1 MAQFFFLS
9 PTYNVADEKQKN
21 QWYISMDWLGQNN
34 LRRRRVLEYFIHT
47 VWALEQ
53 GGGQN
58 TAGGERKDDGAI
70 CQAFLRLWE
79 GGGRALPYLHSMFFP
94 Q

>member
-34 LRRRRVLEYFIHT
+34 LRRRRVLEYFIHMGAGT
-47 VWALEQ
+47 
-53 GGGQN
+53 GGG
-58 TAGGERKDDGAI
+58 GGAKIRRREKG
-70 CQAFLRLWE
+70 
-79 GGGRALPYLHSMFFP
+79 
-94 Q
+94 